1 MSQNRYIYRDT
12 HFESVKLKLIL
23 YLFLSNISKKIEVY
37 QFQLAEF
44 ARGIKC
50 EGILHHTVNNV
61 IHSLVSNQAT
71 HNVTLILVSKTT
83 PHREANLMIL
93 E

>member
-1 MSQNRYIYRDT
+1 MERIGPAV
-12 HFESVKLKLIL
+12 FETR
-23 YLFLSNISKKIEVY
+23 SKNST
-37 QFQLAEF
+37 FGLGLGNFAEF